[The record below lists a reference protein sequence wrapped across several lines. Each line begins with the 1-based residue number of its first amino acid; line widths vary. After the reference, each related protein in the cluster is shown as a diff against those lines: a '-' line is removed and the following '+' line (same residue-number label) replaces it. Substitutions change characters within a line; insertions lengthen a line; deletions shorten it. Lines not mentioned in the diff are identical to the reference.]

1 MAEVHLGHKL
11 VLLYIVS
18 FAIGSEEVGSGGG
31 EGDEV
36 EDIGDEER
44 RMKVINDP
52 YWRSLM
58 SDDDDAWDGDNEPE
72 VDVEVDF
79 LPDFDEGDFDDDFDE
94 EDGVE

>member
-1 MAEVHLGHKL
+1 
-11 VLLYIVS
+11 
-18 FAIGSEEVGSGGG
+18 VGT

-58 SDDDDAWDGDNEPE
+58 SDDDNAWMLCSQKMMGT
-72 VDVEVDF
+72 V
-79 LPDFDEGDFDDDFDE
+79 
-94 EDGVE
+94 